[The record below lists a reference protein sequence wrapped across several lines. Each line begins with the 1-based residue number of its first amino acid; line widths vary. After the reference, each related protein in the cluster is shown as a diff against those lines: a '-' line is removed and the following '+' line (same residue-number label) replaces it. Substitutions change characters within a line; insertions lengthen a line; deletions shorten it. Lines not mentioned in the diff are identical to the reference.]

1 MIRTPALHKSASLI
15 RKSSRSRSVPSGLGP
30 WTIPARLPAQGF
42 YLASQSNPCSVIVYA
57 NSSGGSFVIGDG
69 NAGAGQKVTFWGAQ
83 WSKVNTV
90 SGGSAPASFK
100 GFENIPTTLPLCGG
114 TWSTDPG
121 NSSNPP
127 SSIPFYMGV
136 IVSSSV
142 TEKGSAIS
150 GNVRKLVVVKTNPGY
165 TSDPGHAGTG
175 TVVAVI
181 CPSRG

>member
-1 MIRTPALHKSASLI
+1 MRLGSLRPIAL
-15 RKSSRSRSVPSGLGP
+15 SRRVNWGHGPSRPVCRLKVIICHPSP
-30 WTIPARLPAQGF
+30 T
-42 YLASQSNPCSVIVYA
+42 PCSVIVYA

-69 NAGAGQKVTFWGAQ
+69 NAAVGQKVTFWGAQ
-83 WSKVNTV
+83 WSKLNTL

-100 GFENIPTTLPLCGG
+100 GFENMPATLPPCGG

-127 SSIPFYMGV
+127 SSIPSYMGV

-142 TEKGSAIS
+142 TKKGSAIS

-165 TSDPGHAGTG
+165 GPNPGHDGTG

-181 CPSRG
+181 CQ